1 MAHNVVFSIPERS
14 LGKADIEFIIRKD
27 RTVIGKLK
35 VSKGLIV
42 WVPKNTTYGYKLNW
56 TDFAILME
64 ENGKHENK

>member
-1 MAHNVVFSIPERS
+1 MAHDVVFSIPERS
-14 LGKADIEFIIRKD
+14 LGKADIEFLIRKD

-42 WVPKNTTYGYKLNW
+42 WVPKNATYGYKLNW

-64 ENGKHENK
+64 KYGKHENK